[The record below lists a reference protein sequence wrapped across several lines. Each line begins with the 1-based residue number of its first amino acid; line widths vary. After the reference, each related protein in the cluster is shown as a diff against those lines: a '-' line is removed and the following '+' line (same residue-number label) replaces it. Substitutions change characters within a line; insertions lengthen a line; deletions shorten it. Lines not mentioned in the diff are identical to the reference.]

1 MAFADI
7 KFEKHKFHYSK
18 YWIDVDVKYEDI
30 DKILRYWCCFFCLFV
45 FFFVK
50 NVLTFLLTKMMMI
63 YLLINNINWLC
74 WFNNVMILELIDGI
88 RSSCHLSDE

>member
-1 MAFADI
+1 MKTLI
-7 KFEKHKFHYSK
+7 KYSD
-18 YWIDVDVKYEDI
+18 IDVV
-30 DKILRYWCCFFCLFV
+30 FFVCLFV